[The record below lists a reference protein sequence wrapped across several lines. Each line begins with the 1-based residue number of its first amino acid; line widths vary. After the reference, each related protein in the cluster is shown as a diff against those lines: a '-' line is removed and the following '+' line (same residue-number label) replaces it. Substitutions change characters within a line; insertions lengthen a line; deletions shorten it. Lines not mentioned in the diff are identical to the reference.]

1 MFFCFFFNKIIKSS
15 AKYCLNKNE
24 NKYICTSC
32 NKIICTKN
40 RLNTHK
46 QTCSLYKENVI
57 EQKYEIQLNNLRD
70 QLVQKDKQIQ
80 YLQDKLENIAVEKST
95 TTIKNTHIQK
105 MEPITQEHLITH
117 AAQLTIEQASGYAE
131 YALEGP

>member
-1 MFFCFFFNKIIKSS
+1 MS
-15 AKYCLNKNE
+15 
-24 NKYICTSC
+24 
-32 NKIICTKN
+32 TKN

-70 QLVQKDKQIQ
+70 QLLQKDKQIQ
-80 YLQDKLENIAVEKST
+80 YLQDKLVNISVEKST

-131 YALEGP
+131 